1 MHICHGVDSTAHE
14 CISAAVE
21 LQVVAVNPGRLAKG
35 NAGGTYAHLR
45 IGPSPEGQ
53 ALAAGRPAATNAP
66 VPHRVDRRCRVECRR
81 V

>member
-1 MHICHGVDSTAHE
+1 M
-14 CISAAVE
+14 SADLK

-35 NAGGTYAHLR
+35 SAGGTYAHLR

-53 ALAAGRPAATNAP
+53 ALAAGQPAATNAP
-66 VPHRVDRRCRVECRR
+66 VPHRVDQRCRVECRR